1 MSKPFDIVGLV
12 FLISA
17 IVSLLCFVQLAEA
30 QEMENKSSILAVLG
44 ASFLICS
51 VVFCVNEAYW
61 TQEPLLPLSLLS
73 LDKLGLSY
81 AAQLF
86 IGLASYAV
94 RLPRPHADPSCKCV
108 L

>member
-1 MSKPFDIVGLV
+1 MTAVV
-12 FLISA
+12 C
-17 IVSLLCFVQLAEA
+17 LLCFVQLAEV
-30 QEMENKSSILAVLG
+30 QVMENKPSILAILG
-44 ASFLICS
+44 ACFLTCS

-94 RLPRPHADPSCKCV
+94 RFPPPPHPSFG
-108 L
+108 LTRHANLSFD